1 MSAVPTHVYVM
12 THAADQLGKVGIA
25 ALDST
30 RIQQHR
36 REGWALYR
44 ALLLPSLEDARQV
57 EGAVLRRLKADG
69 RAGIVPSGRM
79 RQGGYSETV
88 SLGQVPRGELWDLVV
103 SAAKD
108 VAAEEDRSRVVVFL
122 ARRGEHALF
131 VGTDRPA
138 GLSRSIPETEAG
150 KILADVGECS
160 VYAANTTAAEAE
172 TALRSLQEWAA
183 RKAVRDNKAWLHEAL
198 DGLEELQLALRHAYR
213 LPDPADEAF
222 KEARIALGVPLQP
235 VSYA

>member
-12 THAADQLGKVGIA
+12 TPTADQAGKVGIA
-25 ALDST
+25 ALDSI

-36 REGWALYR
+36 RQGWALYR
-44 ALLLPSLEDARQV
+44 ALLLPSQEDARQV
-57 EGAVLRRLKADG
+57 EGAVLRRLGG
-69 RAGIVPSGRM
+69 RAGYVLSARM
-79 RQGGYSETV
+79 RQGGYRETV
-88 SLGQVPRGELWDLVV
+88 SLDQVPRGELWDLVV

-122 ARRGEHALF
+122 AGGGERGLF

-138 GLSRSIPETEAG
+138 GASRSSPESEAG
-150 KILADVGECS
+150 DFLEREGCS

-172 TALRSLQEWAA
+172 TALRALWEWAA
-183 RKAVRDNKAWLHEAL
+183 RTAVTDIKTSLHENP
-198 DGLEELQLALRHAYR
+198 DGLEELRLALRHAYL
-213 LPDPADEAF
+213 LPEPADEAF
-222 KEARIALGVPLQP
+222 KEARIALGVPLHP

>member
-12 THAADQLGKVGIA
+12 THAADQAGKVGVA
-25 ALDST
+25 AFNST

-36 REGWALYR
+36 RDGWALYR
-44 ALLLPSLEDARQV
+44 ALLLPSQEAARQV

-69 RAGIVPSGRM
+69 RAGYVTSARM

-88 SLGQVPRGELWDLVV
+88 SLDQVPRGELWDLVV

-108 VAAEEDRSRVVVFL
+108 IAAEEDRSRVVVFL
-122 ARRGEHALF
+122 ARAGEYGLF
-131 VGTDRPA
+131 VGKDRPA
-138 GLSRSIPETEAG
+138 GASRSSPESEASEL
-150 KILADVGECS
+150 LASWGWS
-160 VYAANTTAAEAE
+160 VYAANTTGADAE
-172 TALRSLQEWAA
+172 TALRSLREWAA
-183 RKAVRDNKAWLHEAL
+183 RTAVPDIKAPLIENL
-198 DGLEELQLALRHAYR
+198 DGLEGAQLALRHAYR

-222 KEARIALGVPLQP
+222 KEVRMALGVRLEQ